1 MIKGEEKMDGTIR
14 DELENN
20 EEQNTAILEQRIR
33 EMEKALQMEREN
45 SRALEQI
52 FIRTLGKL
60 TGVIQ

>member
-1 MIKGEEKMDGTIR
+1 MDGTIR
-14 DELENN
+14 DELEVREQTN

-33 EMEKALQMEREN
+33 ELEKALQMEREN
-45 SRALEQI
+45 SRAIEQI